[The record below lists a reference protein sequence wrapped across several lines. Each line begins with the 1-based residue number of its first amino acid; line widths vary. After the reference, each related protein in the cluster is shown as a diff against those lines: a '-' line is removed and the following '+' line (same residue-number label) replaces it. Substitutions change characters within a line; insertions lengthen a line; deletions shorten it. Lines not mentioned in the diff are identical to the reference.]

1 MRRALAL
8 LLSAALLAGCAGS
21 PPPAPKQQIRP
32 TVTPAGYKACD
43 DGGSGGV
50 MIDGICL

>member
-1 MRRALAL
+1 MLRGLAL
-8 LLSAALLAGCAGS
+8 LLVAALVAGCAAS
-21 PPPAPKQQIRP
+21 PPPARQPQVRQ

-50 MIDGICL
+50 MIDGVCL